1 MPSLTD
7 QELREQRCL
16 IDGQWISGAT
26 TFDVV
31 NPATGQHI
39 ASVPSLDA
47 GHTSAAI
54 EAAHRAGA
62 SWRALTAHA
71 RSNMLKRWHAL
82 ILAHADQLAQL
93 LTEEMGKPLAEAR
106 AEVMYGA
113 SYVEWFAEAC
123 RRSYGEVIP
132 SHDPHKQLSAVRQ
145 PVGVVAAITPWN
157 FPNAM
162 LARKLAPALAA
173 GCTVVA
179 KPAEQTPLSALA
191 LAKLACAAGVPAGVL
206 NVVTGDP
213 IAIGAELTANPLVR
227 KLTFTGS
234 TAVGK
239 LLLRQCA
246 DTVKRVSMELGGNAP
261 FIVFDDADLDAA
273 VEGAIVSKFRNAGQ
287 TCVCANRIFVQEGI
301 YHAFSDRLVQAV
313 RSLRVGNGAHDGV
326 TIGPLIDE
334 RARRKVQHHV
344 QDALSRGAVLLHGAS
359 EADGNFFPPTVLG
372 GVTPSMLVASA
383 ETFGPV
389 APLLRFRDESDVLTQ
404 ANASEAGLAAYFFT
418 RDIARVHRVA
428 AALEVGMV
436 GINTGS
442 ISTEVAPFGGIKE
455 SGYGREGGPSGLED
469 YLDVKYLCL
478 GGLN

>member
-1 MPSLTD
+1 MTLLTD
-7 QELREQRCL
+7 DDLRETRCL
-16 IDGQWISGAT
+16 INGEWITGPA
-26 TFDVV
+26 TFDVL
-31 NPATGQHI
+31 NPATGQRV
-39 ASVPSLDA
+39 ASVPLLGAS
-47 GHTSAAI
+47 HTRSAI
-54 EAAHRAGA
+54 DAAHKAGTN
-62 SWRALTAHA
+62 WKALTAHE
-71 RSNMLKRWHAL
+71 RSGILKRWHTL
-82 ILAHADQLAQL
+82 ILAHAEPLARL

-123 RRSYGEVIP
+123 RRVYGEVIP
-132 SHDPHKQLSAVRQ
+132 SHDPRKQLSAVRQ

-162 LARKLAPALAA
+162 LARKLAPALAV

-206 NVVTGDP
+206 NIVTGDP
-213 IAIGAELTANPLVR
+213 AAIGSELTSNPLVR

-261 FIVFDDADLDAA
+261 FIVFDDADLDEA
-273 VEGAIVSKFRNAGQ
+273 VEGAIISKFRNAGQ
-287 TCVCANRIFVQEGI
+287 TCVCANRLFVQEGI
-301 YHAFSDRLVQAV
+301 YDAFSARLVEAV
-313 RSLRVGNGAHDGV
+313 RHLRVGDGMQEGV
-326 TIGPLIDE
+326 SIGPLIDD
-334 RARRKVQHHV
+334 RARRKVERHV
-344 QDALSRGAVLLHGAS
+344 QDALAHGAVLLQGAR
-359 EADGNFFPPTVLG
+359 EPDGFFFAPIVLG
-372 GVTPSMLVASA
+372 DVTPSMLVASA

-389 APLLRFRDESDVLTQ
+389 APLLRFRDEADVLAQ

-418 RDIARVHRVA
+418 RDIARAHRVA

-436 GINTGS
+436 GINTGA

-455 SGYGREGGPSGLED
+455 SGYGREGGPNGLDD